1 MIWTMTAPPHTDH
14 RIEQRLGA
22 RQFVE
27 RTLQTGLCRPIGH
40 RQNGVLAIAADCTE
54 GQIDVAARLNEA
66 LRGFGF
72 S

>member
-1 MIWTMTAPPHTDH
+1 MTASPHADH

-27 RTLQTGLCRPIGH
+27 RMLQTGLSHSMRH
-40 RQNGVLAIAADCTE
+40 RQNSVFGIGAGRTKS
-54 GQIDVAARLNEA
+54 QIDVAARLNEA